1 VFHHYR
7 RLIELRHTMPIVVA
21 GDFQL
26 SAAEDPKLFAY
37 LRTLD
42 DERLLVVANMS
53 NDEVRFVPPA
63 EFARGKSLIGTA
75 SETLAPWQSYAV
87 VTTGIG

>member
-1 VFHHYR
+1 MFHHYR
-7 RLIELRHTMPIVVA
+7 RLIELRHTMSVVVE

-26 SAAEDPKLFAY
+26 LAAEDPKLFAY

-53 NDEVRFVPPA
+53 DDDVRYVPPA
-63 EFARGKSLIGTA
+63 EFSRGTALIGTA

-87 VTTGIG
+87 VATGIG